1 MKIDN
6 VSAKQKIFQT
16 ALELL
21 DSEENADSITTRQI
35 AQKAGVNL
43 ALVNYY
49 YQSKGNLLSQAAGYK
64 MGAIINQV
72 LEHSYA
78 DADAA
83 VRLKK
88 LLTTTAD
95 FSFRHNEIFK
105 IAVTGELQQ
114 GCKNSCELVM
124 PLLKEIF
131 AGKNEAE
138 LRMIALQLMLPFHFI
153 VLYPEKYGETLNV
166 DFFDEEQRSRMIN
179 EMTDNILSSVKDMEN

>member
-64 MGAIINQV
+64 MGAIICQV

-124 PLLKEIF
+124 PLLNEIF